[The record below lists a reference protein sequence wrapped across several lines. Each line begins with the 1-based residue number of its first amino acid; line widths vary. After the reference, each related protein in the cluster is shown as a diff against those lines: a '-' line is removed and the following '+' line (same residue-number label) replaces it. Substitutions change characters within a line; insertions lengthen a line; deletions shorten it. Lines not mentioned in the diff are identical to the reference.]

1 LPATFTIA
9 GPAAP
14 GQPGQP
20 TVNITADAVT
30 VSWTPASGD
39 VTDYVLT
46 VLFNGLPA
54 YPPTPVGN
62 VTSIGPVPRAQL
74 PAGVYT
80 LTVTARNGSLSGPA
94 SAVRTVTLTP

>member
-1 LPATFTIA
+1 
-9 GPAAP
+9 
-14 GQPGQP
+14 
-20 TVNITADAVT
+20 VT

-46 VLFNGLPA
+46 VLFDGLPA

-62 VTSIGPVPRAQL
+62 VTTVGPVARAQL